1 MANLGTWSNSAVY
14 ASLILSSCFLPSLLI
29 RRLGVK
35 WSLVLSVL
43 CYSFYIAAQFYPEF
57 YTLVPTAV
65 VLGMGA
71 APLWIA
77 KCSYLTQVRAHPS
90 HPLQQ
95 ETSLFRLHTDLQQ
108 LTTWN
113 QSQLLSS
120 FLEYFSSFSNATPSW
135 GTPSTRLVQ
144 LPLLPASIHN
154 LTIPVSVYSSS
165 VADNFTVSQETL
177 ASCGPQFCPAQL
189 NQAEDNSTAEA
200 GDNFAAASSLASTY
214 KIAGIY
220 LACSLGAALVLA
232 IFVDPLTRFSEDER
246 RGGDHLSGFQ
256 LLGATF
262 RQMRRHNQMLIIP
275 LTFWSGIE
283 QGFFSADFTAVR
295 IINHAGIKS

>member
-1 MANLGTWSNSAVY
+1 M
-14 ASLILSSCFLPSLLI
+14 
-29 RRLGVK
+29 
-35 WSLVLSVL
+35 
-43 CYSFYIAAQFYPEF
+43 
-57 YTLVPTAV
+57 
-65 VLGMGA
+65 
-71 APLWIA
+71 
-77 KCSYLTQVRAHPS
+77 
-90 HPLQQ
+90 
-95 ETSLFRLHTDLQQ
+95 
-108 LTTWN
+108 
-113 QSQLLSS
+113 
-120 FLEYFSSFSNATPSW
+120 
-135 GTPSTRLVQ
+135 
-144 LPLLPASIHN
+144 
-154 LTIPVSVYSSS
+154 TIPVSVYSSS

-232 IFVDPLTRFSEDER
+232 IFVDPLTRFSGDEW
-246 RGGDHLSGFQ
+246 RGGDQLSGFQ

-283 QGFFSADFTAVR
+283 QGFFSADFTAVS
-295 IINHAGIKS
+295 IINQSFSSWDQKLIFS